1 MPSSILLTQLHA
13 GICLLTLNRPAKRN
27 ALDGEII
34 QEWTQA
40 LQTLAHDK
48 TVRVVLIAGNGEHF
62 CAGADIAWMQKMA
75 QATLADNQADALG
88 LATLLQTLYTFPK
101 PTIGLVQGAVMGGG
115 LGVIACCD
123 IVVAA
128 DNSIFCFSEVKI
140 GLTPSV
146 ISPYVVPIIGERAAR
161 YYFLTAEKFSA
172 DIAQELNLI
181 QKKVSLEKLQITGL
195 QLADELL
202 KHSPHALSEV
212 KKLTRHTVSPEIMHM
227 TAEHLAMMRISEDA
241 REGLKAFL
249 EKRLP
254 VWKD

>member
-1 MPSSILLTQLHA
+1 MPSSITLTQTQA
-13 GICLLTLNRPAKRN
+13 GIGLLTLNRPTKRN

-34 QEWTQA
+34 QEWTQT
-40 LQTLAHDK
+40 LQTLAQDK
-48 TVRVVLIAGNGEHF
+48 TVHVLLIAGNGEHF

-75 QATLADNQADALG
+75 QSTLAENKTDALG
-88 LATLLQTLYTFPK
+88 LATLLHTLYTFPK
-101 PTIGLVQGAVMGGG
+101 PTIGLVHGAVMGGG

-123 IVVAA
+123 MVIAA
-128 DNSIFCFSEVKI
+128 DNSFFCFSEVKI

-181 QKKVSLEKLQITGL
+181 QKQVPLEKLQATGL

-212 KKLTRHTVSPEIMHM
+212 KKLTRHTVSPEIMQI
-227 TAEHLAMMRISEDA
+227 TAEHLAMMRMAADA
-241 REGLKAFL
+241 REGLQAFL